1 MVLFFDILFFL
12 YAFCLFNFAYYFFL
26 FFLLL
31 RYNSIYHSL
40 IHNSYWKRFLLLK
53 GSCLELKVTRVR
65 SGGYPSQV
73 VPRSMQRMPEVDE
86 AL

>member
-1 MVLFFDILFFL
+1 MLFASSILPII
-12 YAFCLFNFAYYFFL
+12 FFL

-31 RYNSIYHSL
+31 LYNSIYHSL
-40 IHNSYWKRFLLLK
+40 IRNGYWKRFLPLK

-73 VPRSMQRMPEVDE
+73 VPCSMQRMPEVDE